1 MIASDGIEL
10 WFWELKDE
18 ITGKWRRTS
27 WGMTE
32 ADARARHGNV
42 ARKIEG
48 TLEVRGSAASGLS
61 HLQPDHREE

>member
-1 MIASDGIEL
+1 M
-10 WFWELKDE
+10 KDE